1 MGLTPHPILD
11 YSFLTMF
18 LKIEKIKIFKIIFAA
33 AIIFAIFGANL
44 ALAQP
49 ADDTS
54 DTSGV
59 RSGLG
64 EAANIGGIP
73 QTGGEEAIPNLIGN
87 IIMGALGS
95 VGIIFLILMIVG
107 GVMWMTASG
116 NEERVTKAK
125 SLITNAVIGMVIVF
139 SAYAITYFVTETL
152 LSTR

>member
-1 MGLTPHPILD
+1 M
-11 YSFLTMF
+11 
-18 LKIEKIKIFKIIFAA
+18 LKIEKVKILKFFCVA
-33 AIIFAIFGANL
+33 AILFIIFGANF

-49 ADDTS
+49 ADEDTS

-152 LSTR
+152 LNTR